1 MTVLGGNI
9 THMAT
14 PTSSTVTIS
23 ASADAVRALLFDI
36 TSYPSWSTS
45 FKSVTVL
52 ASDGQGR
59 PTQVSMSVDAG
70 ALKDKPTLNYDWA
83 AFPDRLDFSLED
95 ADLLTEMSG
104 SYSLKDNGDETE
116 VTFEL
121 TVALSMPVPEI
132 MRTKAEKSTIDL
144 ALKQLKEKLE
154 N

>member
-1 MTVLGGNI
+1 MSSVST
-9 THMAT
+9 
-14 PTSSTVTIS
+14 STVSIT
-23 ASADAVRALLFDI
+23 ASADEVRAVLFDI
-36 TSYPSWSTS
+36 ASYPSWSTS

-70 ALKDKPTLNYDWA
+70 ALKDKPTLNYDWSA
-83 AFPDRLDFSLED
+83 YPDRLDFSLED
-95 ADLLTEMSG
+95 ADLLTQMSG
-104 SYSLKDNGDETE
+104 GYIVKDNGDETQ

-121 TVALSMPVPEI
+121 TVALSMPVPDI

>member
-1 MTVLGGNI
+1 MSSVST
-9 THMAT
+9 
-14 PTSSTVTIS
+14 STVSIT
-23 ASADAVRALLFDI
+23 ASADEVRAVLFDI
-36 TSYPSWSTS
+36 ASYPSWSSS

-70 ALKDKPTLNYDWA
+70 ALKDKPTLNYDWSA
-83 AFPDRLDFSLED
+83 YPDRLDFSLED
-95 ADLLTEMSG
+95 ADLLTQMSG
-104 SYSLKDNGDETE
+104 GYIVKDNGDETE

-121 TVALSMPVPEI
+121 TVALSMPVPDI

>member
-1 MTVLGGNI
+1 MSS
-9 THMAT
+9 AT
-14 PTSSTVTIS
+14 TSTIS
-23 ASADAVRALLFDI
+23 ITASADEVRAVIFDLA
-36 TSYPSWSTS
+36 SYPSWSTS

-52 ASDGQGR
+52 ESDGQGR

-70 ALKDKPTLNYDWA
+70 ALKDRPTLNYDWSA
-83 AFPDRLDFSLED
+83 YPDRLDFSLED
-95 ADLLTEMSG
+95 ADLLTQMSG
-104 SYSLKDNGDETE
+104 GLIVKDNGDETE

-121 TVALSMPVPEI
+121 TVALSMPVPDI

>member
-1 MTVLGGNI
+1 MSSVST
-9 THMAT
+9 
-14 PTSSTVTIS
+14 STVSIT
-23 ASADAVRALLFDI
+23 ASADDVRAVLFDI
-36 TSYPSWSTS
+36 ASYPSWSTS

-70 ALKDKPTLNYDWA
+70 ALKDKPTLNYDWSA
-83 AFPDRLDFSLED
+83 YPDRLDFSLED
-95 ADLLTEMSG
+95 ADLLTQMSG
-104 SYSLKDNGDETE
+104 AYIVKDNGDETE

-121 TVALSMPVPEI
+121 TVALSMPVPDI

>member
-1 MTVLGGNI
+1 MSS
-9 THMAT
+9 AT
-14 PTSSTVTIS
+14 TSTVSIA
-23 ASADAVRALLFDI
+23 ASAEEVRAVLFDVA
-36 TSYPSWSTS
+36 SYPSWSTS

-83 AFPDRLDFSLED
+83 AYPDRLDFSLED
-95 ADLLTEMSG
+95 ADLLTQMSG
-104 SYSLKDNGDETE
+104 SYIVKDNGDETE

-121 TVALSMPVPEI
+121 TVALSMPVPDI

>member
-1 MTVLGGNI
+1 MSSVST
-9 THMAT
+9 
-14 PTSSTVTIS
+14 STVSIT
-23 ASADAVRALLFDI
+23 ASADEVRAVLFDI
-36 TSYPSWSTS
+36 ASYPSWSTS

-70 ALKDKPTLNYDWA
+70 ALKDKPTLNYDWSA
-83 AFPDRLDFSLED
+83 YPDRLDFSLED
-95 ADLLTEMSG
+95 ADLLTQMSG
-104 SYSLKDNGDETE
+104 GYIVKDNGDETH

-121 TVALSMPVPEI
+121 TVALSMPVPDI

>member
-1 MTVLGGNI
+1 MSSVST
-9 THMAT
+9 
-14 PTSSTVTIS
+14 STVSIT
-23 ASADAVRALLFDI
+23 ASADEVRAVLFDI
-36 TSYPSWSTS
+36 ASYPSWSTS

-70 ALKDKPTLNYDWA
+70 ALKDKPTLNYDWSA
-83 AFPDRLDFSLED
+83 YPDRLDFSLED
-95 ADLLTEMSG
+95 ADLLTQMSG
-104 SYSLKDNGDETE
+104 GYIVKDNGDQTE

-121 TVALSMPVPEI
+121 TVALSMPVPDI

>member
-1 MTVLGGNI
+1 MSS
-9 THMAT
+9 AT
-14 PTSSTVTIS
+14 TSTVSIA
-23 ASADAVRALLFDI
+23 ASADEVRAVIFDLA
-36 TSYPSWSTS
+36 SYPSWSTS

-70 ALKDKPTLNYDWA
+70 ALKDKPTLNYDWSA
-83 AFPDRLDFSLED
+83 YPDRLDFSLED
-95 ADLLTEMSG
+95 ADLLTQMSG
-104 SYSLKDNGDETE
+104 GLIVKDNGDETE

-121 TVALSMPVPEI
+121 TVALSMPVPDI

>member
-1 MTVLGGNI
+1 MSSVST
-9 THMAT
+9 
-14 PTSSTVTIS
+14 STVSIT
-23 ASADAVRALLFDI
+23 ASADEVRAVIFDLA
-36 TSYPSWSTS
+36 SYPSWSTS

-70 ALKDKPTLNYDWA
+70 ALKDKPTLNYDWSA
-83 AFPDRLDFSLED
+83 YPDRLDFSLED
-95 ADLLTEMSG
+95 ADLLTQMSG
-104 SYSLKDNGDETE
+104 GYIVKDNGDETE

-121 TVALSMPVPEI
+121 TVALSMPVPDI

>member
-1 MTVLGGNI
+1 MSSVST
-9 THMAT
+9 
-14 PTSSTVTIS
+14 STVSIN
-23 ASADAVRALLFDI
+23 ASADEVRAVLFDI
-36 TSYPSWSTS
+36 ASYPSWSTS

-70 ALKDKPTLNYDWA
+70 ALKDKPTLNYDWSA
-83 AFPDRLDFSLED
+83 YPDRLDFSLED
-95 ADLLTEMSG
+95 ADLLTQMSG
-104 SYSLKDNGDETE
+104 GYIVKDNGDETE

-121 TVALSMPVPEI
+121 TVALSMPVPDI

>member
-1 MTVLGGNI
+1 MSN
-9 THMAT
+9 
-14 PTSSTVTIS
+14 PTTSTVSIS
-23 ASADAVRALLFDI
+23 ATADEVRAVLFDI
-36 TSYPSWSTS
+36 ANYPTWSTS

-52 ASDGQGR
+52 ASDGEGR
-59 PTQVSMSVDAG
+59 ATQVKMSVDAG
-70 ALKDKPTLNYDWA
+70 ALKDKPTLNYDWSA
-83 AFPDRLDFSLED
+83 YPDRLEFSLED

-104 SYSLKDNGDETE
+104 SYSVKDNGDETE

-121 TVALSMPVPEI
+121 TVALSMPVPDM

>member
-1 MTVLGGNI
+1 MSS
-9 THMAT
+9 AT
-14 PTSSTVTIS
+14 TSTIS
-23 ASADAVRALLFDI
+23 ITASADEVRAVIFDLA
-36 TSYPSWSTS
+36 SYPSWSTS

-52 ASDGQGR
+52 ESDGQGR

-70 ALKDKPTLNYDWA
+70 ALKDKPTLNYDWSA
-83 AFPDRLDFSLED
+83 YPDRLDFSLED
-95 ADLLTEMSG
+95 ADLLTQMSG
-104 SYSLKDNGDETE
+104 GLIVKDNGDETE

-121 TVALSMPVPEI
+121 TVALSMPVPDI

>member
-1 MTVLGGNI
+1 MST
-9 THMAT
+9 AT
-14 PTSSTVTIS
+14 TSTVSIT
-23 ASADAVRALLFDI
+23 ASADEVRAVLFDVA
-36 TSYPSWSTS
+36 SYPSWSSS

-52 ASDGQGR
+52 ESDGQGR

-70 ALKDKPTLNYDWA
+70 ALKDKPTLNYDWSA
-83 AFPDRLDFSLED
+83 YPDRLDFSLED
-95 ADLLTEMSG
+95 ADLLTQMSG
-104 SYSLKDNGDETE
+104 AYIVKDNDDETE

-121 TVALSMPVPEI
+121 TVALSMPVPDI

>member
-1 MTVLGGNI
+1 MSS
-9 THMAT
+9 AT
-14 PTSSTVTIS
+14 TSTVSIT
-23 ASADAVRALLFDI
+23 ASADEVRAVLFDI
-36 TSYPSWSTS
+36 ASYPSWSTS

-70 ALKDKPTLNYDWA
+70 ALKDKPTLNYDWSA
-83 AFPDRLDFSLED
+83 YPDRLDFSLED
-95 ADLLTEMSG
+95 AHLLTQMSG
-104 SYSLKDNGDETE
+104 AYIVKDNDDETE

-121 TVALSMPVPEI
+121 TVALSMPVPDI

>member
-1 MTVLGGNI
+1 MSS
-9 THMAT
+9 AT
-14 PTSSTVTIS
+14 TSTVSIT
-23 ASADAVRALLFDI
+23 ASADEVRAVLFDVA
-36 TSYPSWSTS
+36 SYPSWSTS

-52 ASDGQGR
+52 ESDGQGR

-70 ALKDKPTLNYDWA
+70 ALKDKPTLNYDWSA
-83 AFPDRLDFSLED
+83 YPDRLDFSLED
-95 ADLLTEMSG
+95 ADLLTQMSG
-104 SYSLKDNGDETE
+104 GLIVTDDGDETE

-121 TVALSMPVPEI
+121 TVALSMPVPDI